1 MNTIQPNFNLNLTV
15 AKNLVVDYNN
25 TSDPVLRSSIST
37 VIGYKVSTL
46 SGLADSQN
54 QNLLSQISSIKLQ

>member
-15 AKNLVVDYNN
+15 TKNLVVDYNN